1 MGLFGTRLAI
11 SHGITRLGQR
21 GEQLCE
27 VKSER
32 LCQNTTR
39 EECHLVQDQVCN
51 TEYKQVCRD
60 EYKTVVEPY
69 TETECVTQYKEDC
82 EYHWEHTPSGEK
94 IWAVIPGTC
103 KQNPVDKCHDVQKQH
118 SKQVAYPVC
127 EQVPEKR
134 CHYVNR
140 QECYQ
145 VPDQVCKSQP
155 ITQCQEV
162 PKQICRVHH
171 KKVPVRVS
179 KKVAKKMCNVP
190 GETVHHAVPS
200 NNVHEFVP
208 VAAVPVLPPATIV
221 TTTTQAPETLDDIL
235 NRNEVD
241 RQSDKFVF
249 EEESNVSNNSTIK
262 FN

>member
-1 MGLFGTRLAI
+1 M
-11 SHGITRLGQR
+11 
-21 GEQLCE
+21 QL
-27 VKSER
+27 
-32 LCQNTTR
+32 
-39 EECHLVQDQVCN
+39 
-51 TEYKQVCRD
+51 
-60 EYKTVVEPY
+60 
-69 TETECVTQYKEDC
+69 
-82 EYHWEHTPSGEK
+82 
-94 IWAVIPGTC
+94 
-103 KQNPVDKCHDVQKQH
+103 
-118 SKQVAYPVC
+118 
-127 EQVPEKR
+127 
-134 CHYVNR
+134 
-140 QECYQ
+140 Q

-179 KKVAKKMCNVP
+179 KKVAKKVCNVP